1 MTLIKC
7 KEAVDR
13 LWSYLDKRLESAQH
27 KELEE
32 HLGVCTHCCGELEFA
47 KQVREK
53 LAGTEG
59 TAMPAE
65 TRERVEQMLRGLGS

>member
-13 LWSYLDKRLESAQH
+13 LWSYLDQRLENAPQ

-53 LAGTEG
+53 LAGTG
-59 TAMPAE
+59 TTMPPE
-65 TRERVEQMLRGLGS
+65 TRERVEQLLRGLGT

>member
-7 KEAVDR
+7 KDAVDR
-13 LWSYLDKRLESAQH
+13 LWSYLDQRLEKAPR
-27 KELEE
+27 KELEA

-53 LAGTEG
+53 LAGTESA
-59 TAMPAE
+59 AMPTE
-65 TRERVEQMLRGLGS
+65 TRERVEQLLRGLGS

>member
-13 LWSYLDKRLESAQH
+13 LWSYLDKRLEQPRER
-27 KELEE
+27 ELED

-59 TAMPAE
+59 AAMPPE
-65 TRERVEQMLRGLGS
+65 TRERVEQLLRGLGS